1 MWIQTRDVSVACGS
15 SLDVCWLCVIQSETD
30 KKLEAMK
37 EMRVKM
43 KELASESRGKEVLCK
58 QLVGPLVLLITELVG
73 PSTGMSYR

>member
-1 MWIQTRDVSVACGS
+1 MF
-15 SLDVCWLCVIQSETD
+15 QSETD

-58 QLVGPLVLLITELVG
+58 QLVGP
-73 PSTGMSYR
+73 TGDGSLTRVVSDVTIMSCH